1 MSVNSSYLV
10 TLLSSLVWIAFNL
23 ILLKLMGIRD
33 YPFPSKDVLQKFSLL
48 ANIRAFL
55 SSLNWTAKTVFQ
67 FLPICAKWTGNI
79 FSVSPT
85 RNNRARGAFVL
96 HISLVIALLNV
107 AAGMSGG
114 GTAWKW
120 KKKVPLTLIKLFSCS
135 ILSLVTT
142 SLWHSV
148 IRVPGGSYTRLETL
162 AFLVPLPAT
171 SPIPSPQTHTL

>member
-1 MSVNSSYLV
+1 MSAAYLLALSAKWVSISSYLV

-33 YPFPSKDVLQKFSLL
+33 YPLPSKDVLQKFSLL

-55 SSLNWTAKTVFQ
+55 SLLNWTAKTVFQ

-79 FSVSPT
+79 FRVSP
-85 RNNRARGAFVL
+85 RENDYQQQSHARRLCSAQKFSDC
-96 HISLVIALLNV
+96 INV
-107 AAGMSGG
+107 AAGVFGG

-135 ILSLVTT
+135 IAFPSDHKPVTF
-142 SLWHSV
+142 SD
-148 IRVPGGSYTRLETL
+148 
-162 AFLVPLPAT
+162 
-171 SPIPSPQTHTL
+171 

>member
-79 FSVSPT
+79 FSVTYQEQS
-85 RNNRARGAFVL
+85 RARRLCSAHKFSDCV
-96 HISLVIALLNV
+96 NV

-171 SPIPSPQTHTL
+171 SPLPSPQTHTL